1 MGYCINCLFQG
12 DNSLDENGNGR
23 IFCMVKRKW
32 MTENDSCEDF
42 TEYAD
47 LSKEIRSR
55 YAFEIRERKS
65 GGSRISVV
73 INQNWKAM
81 IVTMIAAFI
90 MFMIIVKFFDK
101 YIF

>member
-23 IFCMVKRKW
+23 VFCMVKRKW
-32 MTENDSCEDF
+32 MDENNSCEHF

-47 LSKEIRSR
+47 LDKDIRSK
-55 YAFEIRERKS
+55 YAFEIREQRS
-65 GGSRISVV
+65 GNRTSDI
-73 INQNWKAM
+73 IKQNWKAM
-81 IVTMIAAFI
+81 AMTLILAFI
-90 MFMIIVKFFDK
+90 MFIIVVKFFDK